1 MTTITYPVK
10 GMSCQHCVNAVT
22 SQLTGLAAVSGV
34 TIDLVP
40 DGTSL
45 VTITSDGPLADAG
58 DILHCPGG
66 FLSAASGQKP
76 AV

>member
-45 VTITSDGPLADAG
+45 VTITSDGPLAEDAVRAA
-58 DILHCPGG
+58 LEEAGG
-66 FLSAASGQKP
+66 YQLTSD
-76 AV
+76 